1 MNPNT
6 PVNNS
11 DFPHWSRQLI
21 KKLYKNARNAGF
33 LALVIGGMSVLIL
46 VLEILRYVLGNDRM
60 FNILEMVY
68 SITQLDFAHV
78 YSFLLGPIDIV
89 LGVFL
94 LKAASHLDRALLS
107 EGNESFH
114 GRIVLKNLNRVFL
127 AIYAQYILLIIT
139 FWAAI
144 LTERP
149 WMGW

>member
-1 MNPNT
+1 MPPTN

-11 DFPHWSRQLI
+11 DFPHWSRELI

-46 VLEILRYVLGNDRM
+46 VLEILRYVLSNESR
-60 FNILEMVY
+60 FNILELLY
-68 SITQLDFAHV
+68 SITRLDFAEV
-78 YSFLLGPIDIV
+78 YSFLIGPIDIV

-94 LKAASHLDRALLS
+94 LKAASHLDRALFS

-114 GRIVLKNLNRVFL
+114 GRVALKNLNRVFV

-144 LTERP
+144 LTEHP